1 MTTLFWSPVTPWEVV
16 VRNFKGSEHKQLCL
30 QGEKKRVYYLQAEEK
45 IVTT

>member
-30 QGEKKRVYYLQAEEK
+30 QGKKSEFIIFRQK
-45 IVTT
+45 KK